1 LDRDWEPQY
10 KSTKTSG
17 KSAEYLVVVPVIN
30 EGNRLHNLLKKIS
43 LLSLRYEF
51 DLLVSDGGS
60 TDGSVG
66 FSHLKMLGVDVLIEK
81 IGPGGLGRQLQCAY
95 AYALSNGYRG
105 VVTIDGND
113 KDDPEAIPRMIQ
125 KLREGFDFIQ
135 GSRFISG
142 GRHENTPLSRILGV
156 RLIHAPLLNLS
167 SGFRWTDTTQGFRAY
182 SRQLLDS
189 PHLQMFRE
197 SLGDYSLL
205 FYVSHKAPSL
215 GFRCLEIGTTRVYP
229 KSGKIPTKIGG
240 IRGGF
245 KVFKSLVLVIS
256 GSLETN
262 E

>member
-1 LDRDWEPQY
+1 MYRDWEPEY
-10 KSTKTSG
+10 KVTKSSG
-17 KSAEYLVVVPVIN
+17 KKAEYLVVVPVIN
-30 EGNRLHNLLKKIS
+30 EGHRLHNLMKKIS
-43 LLSLRYEF
+43 LLPRRYEF
-51 DLLVSDGGS
+51 DLLVTDGGS
-60 TDGSVG
+60 TDGSAD
-66 FSHLKMLGVDVLIEK
+66 FSHLTMLGIDIFIER
-81 IGPGGLGRQLQCAY
+81 ISFGGLGRQLQCAY
-95 AYALSNGYRG
+95 AYALSNGYLG

-142 GRHENTPLSRILGV
+142 GRHENTPLARILGV
-156 RLIHAPLLNLS
+156 RLIHAPLLSLS

-182 SRQLLDS
+182 SRQLLAS
-189 PHLQMFRE
+189 PHLQLFRE

-205 FYVSHKAPSL
+205 FFVSHKAPGL

-245 KVFKSLVLVIS
+245 KVFKSLVKVIS
-256 GSLETN
+256 GSLN
-262 E
+262 K